1 MQSMDKR
8 KAKTYRD
15 KLTDRRVSL
24 VGQVQAAE
32 LYSRE
37 RDAEATQDPADMAAN
52 AYTKEL
58 LMSMST
64 NDRQLLESIDA
75 ALDRIEAGK
84 YGKCV
89 HCGQPIQEKRLEA
102 VPWAR
107 HCLTCQDL
115 NERGLLTHDDEESRS
130 GTGVPPVSP
139 RKDARATSCD
149 IIGSLSLVWRGCL
162 IFGSTDFRERGR
174 PRPHFR

>member
-1 MQSMDKR
+1 MDKR

-15 KLTDRRVSL
+15 KLLTRRVGL

-32 LYSRE
+32 AYSRE

-64 NDRQLLESIDA
+64 NDRQLLESINA
-75 ALDRIEAGK
+75 ALDRIEDGG
-84 YGKCV
+84 YGKCI
-89 HCGQPIQEKRLEA
+89 HCGDPIQEKRLEA

-107 HCLTCQDL
+107 HCLRCADL
-115 NERGLLTHDDEESRS
+115 NERGLLIPEE
-130 GTGVPPVSP
+130 
-139 RKDARATSCD
+139 
-149 IIGSLSLVWRGCL
+149 
-162 IFGSTDFRERGR
+162 E
-174 PRPHFR
+174 

>member
-1 MQSMDKR
+1 MQRMDKR

-15 KLTDRRVSL
+15 KLMDRRVGL

-32 LYSRE
+32 AYSRE
-37 RDAEATQDPADMAAN
+37 RDAESTQDPADMAAN

-64 NDRQLLESIDA
+64 NDRQLLDSIDA
-75 ALDRIEAGK
+75 ALERIEAGK

-115 NERGLLTHDDEESRS
+115 NERGLLTHDDE
-130 GTGVPPVSP
+130 
-139 RKDARATSCD
+139 
-149 IIGSLSLVWRGCL
+149 
-162 IFGSTDFRERGR
+162 
-174 PRPHFR
+174 

>member
-1 MQSMDKR
+1 MDNLR
-8 KAKTYRD
+8 AKTYRD
-15 KLTDRRVSL
+15 RLLMRREGL

-32 LYSRE
+32 AYSSE
-37 RDAEATQDPADMAAN
+37 RDAEATQDPAEMAAN

-64 NDRQLLESIDA
+64 NDRQLLESIDS
-75 ALDRIEAGK
+75 ALERIEEGQ

-107 HCLTCQDL
+107 HCLRCQDL
-115 NERGLLTHDDEESRS
+115 NERGLLHREE
-130 GTGVPPVSP
+130 
-139 RKDARATSCD
+139 
-149 IIGSLSLVWRGCL
+149 
-162 IFGSTDFRERGR
+162 E
-174 PRPHFR
+174 

>member
-1 MQSMDKR
+1 MDKR
-8 KAKTYRD
+8 KMRSFRD
-15 KLTDRRVSL
+15 RLLDRREGL

-58 LMSMST
+58 LVSMSD
-64 NDRQLLESIDA
+64 NDRQLLNSIDE
-75 ALDRIEAGK
+75 ALVRIEDGD

-89 HCGQPIQEKRLEA
+89 RCGAALPEKRLEA

-107 HCLTCQDL
+107 HCIRCQDL
-115 NERGLLTHDDEESRS
+115 HERGLLTDDEE
-130 GTGVPPVSP
+130 
-139 RKDARATSCD
+139 
-149 IIGSLSLVWRGCL
+149 
-162 IFGSTDFRERGR
+162 
-174 PRPHFR
+174 